1 MIEKSIKL
9 LLAPLVAFYSYLPEK
24 ISSIIEVPCLF
35 KSMLGCECP
44 GCGITRGIKSILNLN
59 IDTSL
64 KYHKLSIFV
73 LLIIIYL
80 SLKEIYLRI
89 KKNKDVRI
97 YNS

>member
-1 MIEKSIKL
+1 MIDKSIKL
-9 LLAPLVAFYSYLPEK
+9 LLAPSVAFYSYLPEK

-64 KYHKLSIFV
+64 NYHKFSFIV
-73 LLIIIYL
+73 LLIIFYISLNQIYL
-80 SLKEIYLRI
+80 IVI
-89 KKNKDVRI
+89 KK
-97 YNS
+97 